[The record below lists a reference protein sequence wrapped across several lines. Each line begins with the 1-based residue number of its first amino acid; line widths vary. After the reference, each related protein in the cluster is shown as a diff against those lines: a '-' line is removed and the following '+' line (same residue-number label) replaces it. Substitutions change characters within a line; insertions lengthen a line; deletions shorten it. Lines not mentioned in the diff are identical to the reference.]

1 VATNKSRAFSVI
13 TSLIVL
19 VRLVGMVFLV
29 AACQATAEKTPDRVA
44 AAFWQAVI
52 SGNLQVAQSHVTD
65 DSQSSLAADQG
76 RKYAAVQVGAMTLDG
91 DSATVVTL
99 LTQNNKKISF
109 NTALLKQHD
118 AWKVDYQ
125 QTRMNISMI
134 PFQGIVNELQN
145 IGESFGE
152 QLQQQ
157 VPLIEKGLESFG
169 EQLKRQLEEFNSSL
183 EKSQPIQKRADRHP
197 I

>member
-1 VATNKSRAFSVI
+1 VATIKSRAFTFI
-13 TSLIVL
+13 ASLAVL
-19 VRLVGMVFLV
+19 VRLAGVAFLL
-29 AACQATAEKTPDRVA
+29 AACQATVEKTPDRVA

-52 SGNLQVAQSHVTD
+52 SGNLQAAQSHVTD

-109 NTALLKQHD
+109 NTVLLKQHD

-157 VPLIEKGLESFG
+157 MPLIEKGLESFG
-169 EQLKRQLEEFNSSL
+169 DQLKRQLEDFNRSL
-183 EKSQPIQKRADRHP
+183 EKSQPPQKRADRHP

>member
-1 VATNKSRAFSVI
+1 MIKSSAVTGM

-19 VRLVGMVFLV
+19 IRLVGLIFLLS
-29 AACQATAEKTPDRVA
+29 ACQTSVETTPDSVTM
-44 AAFWQAVI
+44 AFWQAVI
-52 SGNLQVAQSHVTD
+52 SGNLQAAQSYVTE
-65 DSQSSLAADQG
+65 DSQPSLAGDQT
-76 RKYAAVQVGAMTLDG
+76 RKYASVQIGAMTLDG

-99 LTQNNKKISF
+99 LTLNNKKISF
-109 NTALLKQHD
+109 NTALLKQDD

-145 IGESFGE
+145 IGETFGE

-169 EQLKRQLEEFNSSL
+169 DQLKRQLEDFNRSL
-183 EKSQPIQKRADRHP
+183 EKSQSHQK
-197 I
+197 